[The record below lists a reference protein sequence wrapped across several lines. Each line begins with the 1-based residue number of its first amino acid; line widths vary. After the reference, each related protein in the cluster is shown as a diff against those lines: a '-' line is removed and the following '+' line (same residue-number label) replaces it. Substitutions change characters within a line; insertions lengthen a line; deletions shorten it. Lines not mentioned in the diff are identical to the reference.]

1 MVTNHLPTSGKDTR
15 RILNEAHTIT
25 YFPHS
30 AGAKIKYMLEEYVG
44 LDKKQIAYMKK
55 RCSRWCTVFKNY
67 PHVFMLQNEL
77 GLLNIM
83 DEDEEEQGQGQ
94 VKPQLS
100 SPEAARSA
108 GSSA

>member
-1 MVTNHLPTSGKDTR
+1 
-15 RILNEAHTIT
+15 
-25 YFPHS
+25 
-30 AGAKIKYMLEEYVG
+30 MLEEYVG

-67 PHVFMLQNEL
+67 PQVFLQ
-77 GLLNIM
+77 
-83 DEDEEEQGQGQ
+83 EDEEEPVQAQGQA
-94 VKPQLS
+94 KPQLS